1 MFKNMEHFLRIFIP
15 LLIIMDPIGNLPFF
29 IIFTKENTRL
39 ERKKIAFLSCLTAFV
54 ILCLFAF
61 TGDLLLRLFG
71 ISITS
76 FQIAGGFIF
85 FIYSLQMLGLIP
97 SGIKTSEEEEK
108 EGEEKES
115 AAFVPLGTPLLAG
128 PGAITAVLVWQNQ
141 PMYHTSPFILYT
153 AIFFACLFT
162 FFVFSFANKITEFLG
177 VGGIKVITRIMGLL
191 LAVIA
196 VEFMVRGFSKLC

>member
-1 MFKNMEHFLRIFIP
+1 MKEFLRIFIP
-15 LLIIMDPIGNLPFF
+15 LLIIMDPVGNLPLF
-29 IIFTKENTRL
+29 IAFTKDNSEPEKR
-39 ERKKIAFLSCLTAFV
+39 KIALLSCLTACL
-54 ILCLFAF
+54 ILCFFAF
-61 TGDLLLRLFG
+61 TGDLILKLFG
-71 ISITS
+71 ISIRS

-128 PGAITAVLVWQNQ
+128 PGAITAILVWQNQ
-141 PMYHTSPFILYT
+141 PVYHTGLLVIIS
-153 AIFFACLFT
+153 AIFFACAT
-162 FFVFSFANKITEFLG
+162 VFFVFCFGLKIIKFLG

-191 LAVIA
+191 LGVIA

>member
-1 MFKNMEHFLRIFIP
+1 MESLLRILIP

-29 IIFTKENTRL
+29 IMFTKDNSDYEKR
-39 ERKKIAFLSCLTAFV
+39 RIAALSCITAGIILT
-54 ILCLFAF
+54 IFAF

-71 ISITS
+71 ISIKS

-85 FIYSLQMLGLIP
+85 FIYALQMLGLIP
-97 SGIKTSEEEEK
+97 SGIKTSEEEER

-115 AAFVPLGTPLLAG
+115 AALVPLGTPLLAG

-141 PMYHTSPFILYT
+141 PIYYSGSTILFM
-153 AIFFACLFT
+153 AIVISCTIT
-162 FFVFSFANKITEFLG
+162 FFVFCFAQKISDILG
-177 VGGIKVITRIMGLL
+177 VGGIRVITRIMGLIL
-191 LAVIA
+191 GVIA

>member
-1 MFKNMEHFLRIFIP
+1 MEAFLRVFIP

-29 IIFTKENTRL
+29 IAFTRENTDQ
-39 ERKKIAFLSCLTAFV
+39 ERKRIAFLSCLTACI

-61 TGDLLLRLFG
+61 SGNLILSFFG
-71 ISITS
+71 ISIRS

-85 FIYSLQMLGLIP
+85 FMYSLQMLGIIP
-97 SGIKTSEEEEK
+97 SGIKTSEEEER

-141 PMYHTSPFILYT
+141 PMYHTTGLILFMAILSSCFI
-153 AIFFACLFT
+153 T
-162 FFVFSFANKITEFLG
+162 FIVFLFANKISKFLG
-177 VGGIKVITRIMGLL
+177 IGGIKVITRIMGIILG
-191 LAVIA
+191 VIA
-196 VEFMVRGFSKLC
+196 VEFMVRGLSKLCI

>member
-1 MFKNMEHFLRIFIP
+1 MKEFLRIFIP
-15 LLIIMDPIGNLPFF
+15 LLIIMDPIGNLPLF
-29 IIFTKENTRL
+29 IAFTKDNSEPEKR
-39 ERKKIAFLSCLTAFV
+39 KIALLSCLTACL
-54 ILCLFAF
+54 ILCFFAF
-61 TGDLLLRLFG
+61 TGDLILKLFG
-71 ISITS
+71 ISIKS

-128 PGAITAVLVWQNQ
+128 PGAITAILVWQNQ
-141 PMYHTSPFILYT
+141 PVYHTGLLVIIS
-153 AIFFACLFT
+153 AIFFACAT
-162 FFVFSFANKITEFLG
+162 VFFVFCFGLKIIKFLG

-191 LAVIA
+191 LGVIA